1 VPPKIVLRV
10 NVNTYVCLYEDMKIS
25 IVRGLLLIP
34 LCALSC
40 GAEKTLGNIGT
51 ISFTLTASWTFP
63 SPEEPAL
70 LLVADTKRGLSESS
84 QGASVKARFRVTE
97 IQQPVDPKEYET
109 ARFTSM
115 SKQQSLRIDW
125 ETMAIPAPDVSDRS
139 TLLNL
144 ARGSWDAYHPMPEAS
159 ANWYPLEGFNWVRV
173 LIMHLIFGSGSLV
186 FSLIECSVWVEPRRR
201 RS

>member
-1 VPPKIVLRV
+1 MVQTEVIENWEKVAP
-10 NVNTYVCLYEDMKIS
+10 
-25 IVRGLLLIP
+25 
-34 LCALSC
+34 
-40 GAEKTLGNIGT
+40 GAEKALGNVGT

-84 QGASVKARFRVTE
+84 QGASVNARFRVTE
-97 IQQPVDPKEYET
+97 IQQPVDPKEYE
-109 ARFTSM
+109 AAPFTSM

-144 ARGSWDAYHPMPEAS
+144 ARASWDAYHPMPEAS
-159 ANWYPLEGFNWVRV
+159 AKWYPLEGFNCCSIDKWNPGDV
-173 LIMHLIFGSGSLV
+173 LLRLRLEVIAQESP
-186 FSLIECSVWVEPRRR
+186 VEPNRHQPQLNGFKVDIGRV
-201 RS
+201 RSSEAPTECQR